1 MRLPLAAL
9 ALAILAA
16 IPARLSG
23 AAIADMDES
32 HPAYEIVLHLVEEG
46 YLPLYEGD
54 EFRADMPMTRLE
66 VALLVDRMLRRVA
79 EGTVTPTEMDA
90 QALRLLAEEFRAE
103 IIRVDDR
110 LFAFESRL
118 RKLEDEQPQIV
129 ADVVSLRRDV
139 ESQLLAFSRELA
151 SLRAALDGQESVDTD
166 ATTRLDALEMRLAD
180 LEARL
185 LEVEEKKKGGSM
197 VTSNVAFWLVLAV
210 GAAVALG

>member
-1 MRLPLAAL
+1 MIAL
-9 ALAILAA
+9 ALLPGRLAA
-16 IPARLSG
+16 VPIT
-23 AAIADMDES
+23 DMDES

-46 YLPLYEGD
+46 YLLLYDGD

-66 VALLVDRMLRRVA
+66 VALMVDRMLRRVA
-79 EGTVTPTEMDA
+79 EGSITPTAMDA

-139 ESQLLAFSRELA
+139 ESQLLAFARELA
-151 SLRAALDGQESVDTD
+151 LLRADLAGQETADTS
-166 ATTRLDALEMRLAD
+166 ATERLDALETRLAD

-185 LEVEEKKKGGSM
+185 LEVEGKKKGGSM
-197 VTSNVAFWLVLAV
+197 VTSSVAFWLVLLV

>member
-1 MRLPLAAL
+1 M
-9 ALAILAA
+9 
-16 IPARLSG
+16 
-23 AAIADMDES
+23 
-32 HPAYEIVLHLVEEG
+32 
-46 YLPLYEGD
+46 
-54 EFRADMPMTRLE
+54 
-66 VALLVDRMLRRVA
+66 VDRMLRRVA
-79 EGTVTPTEMDA
+79 EGSITPTAMDA

-139 ESQLLAFSRELA
+139 ESQLLAFARELA
-151 SLRAALDGQESVDTD
+151 LLRADLAGQETADTS
-166 ATTRLDALEMRLAD
+166 ATERLDALETRLAD

-185 LEVEEKKKGGSM
+185 LEVEGKKKGGSM
-197 VTSNVAFWLVLAV
+197 VTSSVAFWLVLLV